1 MGVTC
6 CSAGAQVV
14 PSALRGLQNANG
26 QKMTFWQENYT
37 FIKDVYDMRHTKM
50 AEWMENVEKA
60 ISRIMADKVYTSA
73 EFKRERDNFH
83 ALCKDLERAEVKK
96 WLAHILEILMAERA
110 KDQRKNEFDKLEIL
124 IKKHEELIPNVQKT
138 AVMVDLYWKCYA
150 YGDELKPHVEFL
162 DGIMLSSTRDI
173 APSCVENVDELI
185 ERQEKSLAQLDSK
198 RAVVTDLIA
207 KGKVILQNPDKPK
220 FLEAN
225 VKRIQNGWE
234 DTKKKAQDRLQ
245 LLNETKEAFIG
256 YAEDSETIANEFDKA
271 EEEIKKV
278 KKIFNLEAANADLSK
293 RQEIL
298 KNTDEG
304 INGLFGNINKNY
316 DTMAITI
323 PDDKKKILTKEI
335 KAVEEKLEVV
345 GRFKSTVQVIV
356 DLVNNLTAFDNS
368 LKAIDSWKDS
378 ATAELKDIKE
388 ASGSMLP
395 EDRVART
402 MDLQEDIAAKLEILK
417 QCAATEQALL
427 PQGDKVPADAQVFK
441 DELARITKYVT
452 ELQANTKIECD
463 KYSNDVKFWAEYR
476 TGIKEF
482 TPWLVGAEKAAG
494 EGLSKPSD
502 LAEVK
507 ALNEKVL
514 AFDKNCVNYL
524 KVLMSAQGAA
534 QKMTTHAEADA
545 EVAGLKTRFDAVKVV
560 SDTWV
565 KKCDVLV
572 KEWVLLDN
580 TVTELNS
587 WVAKDKSAEGEN
599 QFSLEKMESTLGELK
614 NIFKQK
620 EKLVEGL

>member
-1 MGVTC
+1 
-6 CSAGAQVV
+6 
-14 PSALRGLQNANG
+14 
-26 QKMTFWQENYT
+26 
-37 FIKDVYDMRHTKM
+37 M
-50 AEWMENVEKA
+50 AEWLENVEKA
-60 ISRIMADKVYTSA
+60 IARIMADKVYTSA
-73 EFKRERDNFH
+73 EFKRERDTFNS
-83 ALCKDLERAEVKK
+83 LCKDLERTEVKK
-96 WLAHILEILMAERA
+96 WLAQILEILMAERA
-110 KDQRKNEFDKLEIL
+110 KDQKKAEGDKLEAL

-138 AVMVDLYWKCYA
+138 SIMVDLYWKCYA

-162 DGIMLSSTRDI
+162 DGIMLSSTREI

-185 ERQEKSLAQLDSK
+185 ERQEKSLQQLDSK
-198 RAVVTDLIA
+198 RNIVTDLID

-220 FLEAN
+220 FLQAH
-225 VKRIQNGWE
+225 VKRIEEGWD
-234 DTKKKAQDRLQ
+234 DTKTKARERLQ
-245 LLNETKEAFIG
+245 LLKETKDAFIG
-256 YAEDSETIANEFDKA
+256 YAEDNETIANEFDIA

-278 KKIFNLEAANADLSK
+278 KKIFNLDAANADLKK
-293 RQEIL
+293 RQDIL
-298 KNTDEG
+298 KKSTDT
-304 INGLFGNINKNY
+304 INGLFSSINAHMA
-316 DTMAITI
+316 TMSITI
-323 PDDKKKILTKEI
+323 PEDKKKILTKEI
-335 KAVEEKLEVV
+335 KAVEEKLEVN
-345 GRFKSTVQVIV
+345 GRFKATVGKIEE
-356 DLVNNLTAFDNS
+356 LVASLTSFDNS
-368 LKAIDSWKDS
+368 LKAIDSWKNA

-402 MDLQEDIAAKLEILK
+402 MDLQEDIAAKLEIIK
-417 QCAATEQALL
+417 ECAATEAALL
-427 PQGDKVPADAQVFK
+427 PQGDKVPADAQAFK

-482 TPWLVGAEKAAG
+482 SPWLTGAEKAAS

-502 LAEVK
+502 LAEVQ
-507 ALNEKVL
+507 ALNDKVL

-524 KVLMSAQGAA
+524 KVLTAA
-534 QKMTTHAEADA
+534 QAAANKMTTHAEADA
-545 EVAGLKTRFDAVKVV
+545 EVAALKARFDAVKAI
-560 SDTWV
+560 SETWV

-587 WVAKDKSAEGEN
+587 WVAKDKSSEGEN

>member
-1 MGVTC
+1 MG
-6 CSAGAQVV
+6 
-14 PSALRGLQNANG
+14 
-26 QKMTFWQENYT
+26 
-37 FIKDVYDMRHTKM
+37 
-50 AEWMENVEKA
+50 ENVEKA

-73 EFKRERDNFH
+73 EFKRERVTFNS
-83 ALCKDLERAEVKK
+83 LCKDLERTEVKK
-96 WLAHILEILMAERA
+96 WLAQILEILMAERA
-110 KDQRKNEFDKLEIL
+110 KDQKKTENDKLDAL
-124 IKKHEELIPNVQKT
+124 IQKHEELIPNVQKT
-138 AVMVDLYWKCYA
+138 SVMVDLYWKCYA
-150 YGDELKPHVEFL
+150 CGDELKPHVEFL

-173 APSCVENVDELI
+173 APSCIENVDELI
-185 ERQEKSLAQLDSK
+185 ERQEKSLSQLDAKKSI
-198 RAVVTDLIA
+198 VTDLIA

-220 FLEAN
+220 FLEGN
-225 VKRIQNGWE
+225 VKRIEEGWD

-245 LLNETKEAFIG
+245 LLNETKDAFIG
-256 YAEDSETIANEFDKA
+256 YAENNETIASEFEVA

-278 KKIFNLEAANADLSK
+278 KKMLNLEAANADL
-293 RQEIL
+293 
-298 KNTDEG
+298 
-304 INGLFGNINKNY
+304 
-316 DTMAITI
+316 
-323 PDDKKKILTKEI
+323 KKKTLTKEI
-335 KAVEEKLEVV
+335 AAVKDKLEVN
-345 GRFKSTVQVIV
+345 GRFASIV
-356 DLVNNLTAFDNS
+356 KKIEDLVADLTAFDNS
-368 LKAIDSWKDS
+368 LKAIDLWKDA
-378 ATAELKDIKE
+378 ATAELTDIKE
-388 ASGSMLP
+388 ASGAMLP

-441 DELARITKYVT
+441 DELARITEYVT

-494 EGLSKPSD
+494 EGLTKPSD

-507 ALNEKVL
+507 ALNDKVL

-524 KVLMSAQGAA
+524 KVLTAAQGAA

-620 EKLVEGL
+620 EKLVEGLS

>member
-1 MGVTC
+1 MGFVIC
-6 CSAGAQVV
+6 
-14 PSALRGLQNANG
+14 LRESEDLLYHLIRETWLS
-26 QKMTFWQENYT
+26 KMAFWQENYQ
-37 FIKDVYDMRHTKM
+37 FIKEVYEMRHSKM
-50 AEWMENVEKA
+50 AEWMENVEKSIA
-60 ISRIMADKVYTSA
+60 RIVADKVYTSA
-73 EFKRERDNFH
+73 EFKRERDTFQS
-83 ALCKDLERAEVKK
+83 LCKDLERTEVKK
-96 WLAHILEILMAERA
+96 WLAQILEILMAERA
-110 KDQRKNEFDKLEIL
+110 KDQKLAEGNKLDTL

-173 APSCVENVDELI
+173 APSCLENVDELI
-185 ERQEKSLAQLDSK
+185 ERQEKSLSQLDAK
-198 RAVVTDLIA
+198 RNIVTDLIA

-225 VKRIQNGWE
+225 VKRIQDGWE
-234 DTKKKAQDRLQ
+234 DTKKKAQDRLT
-245 LLNETKEAFIG
+245 LLNDTKNAFIG
-256 YAEDSETIANEFDKA
+256 YAENSETIATAFEAA

-278 KKIFNLEAANADLSK
+278 KKIFNLDAANADLKK
-293 RQEIL
+293 RQDIL
-298 KNTDEG
+298 KKTDDG
-304 INGLFGNINKNY
+304 INGLFTSINNNY
-316 DTMAITI
+316 NTMCITI
-323 PDDKKKILTKEI
+323 PEDKKKGMSKEI
-335 KAVEEKLEVV
+335 KAVEEKLEVL
-345 GRFKSTVQVIV
+345 GRFKSTVGKIEE
-356 DLVNNLTAFDNS
+356 LVAALTAFDNS
-368 LKAIDSWKDS
+368 LKTIDTWKDA
-378 ATAELKDIKE
+378 ATNELKDIKE
-388 ASGSMLP
+388 ASGAMLP

-417 QCAATEQALL
+417 ANAKTEQDLL

-494 EGLSKPSD
+494 EGLSKPTD
-502 LAEVK
+502 LNEVK
-507 ALNEKVL
+507 ALNDKVL

-524 KVLMSAQGAA
+524 KVLTSAQGAA

-545 EVAGLKTRFDAVKVV
+545 EVAALKARFDAVKAI

-614 NIFKQK
+614 NIFKEK

>member
-1 MGVTC
+1 M
-6 CSAGAQVV
+6 A
-14 PSALRGLQNANG
+14 
-26 QKMTFWQENYT
+26 FWQENYQ
-37 FIKDVYDMRHTKM
+37 FIKEVYEMRHHKM
-50 AEWMENVEKA
+50 AEWLENVEKA

-73 EFKRERDNFH
+73 EFKRERDTFNS
-83 ALCKDLERAEVKK
+83 LCKDLERTEVKK
-96 WLAHILEILMAERA
+96 WLAQILEILMAERA
-110 KDQRKNEFDKLEIL
+110 KDQKKAEGDKLEAL

-138 AVMVDLYWKCYA
+138 SIMVDLYWKCYA

-162 DGIMLSSTRDI
+162 DGIMLSSTREI

-185 ERQEKSLAQLDSK
+185 ERQEKSLQQLETK
-198 RAVVTDLIA
+198 RNVVSDLID

-220 FLEAN
+220 FLQAH
-225 VKRIQNGWE
+225 VKRIEEGWD
-234 DTKKKAQDRLQ
+234 DTKTKARERLQ
-245 LLNETKEAFIG
+245 LLKETKDAFIG
-256 YAEDSETIANEFDKA
+256 YAEDNETIASEFEIA

-278 KKIFNLEAANADLSK
+278 KKIFNLEAANADLKK
-293 RQEIL
+293 RQDIL
-298 KNTDEG
+298 KKSTDT
-304 INGLFGNINKNY
+304 IDGLFSSINAHMA
-316 DTMAITI
+316 TMSITI
-323 PDDKKKILTKEI
+323 PEDKKKILNKEI
-335 KAVEEKLEVV
+335 KAVEEKLEVN
-345 GRFKSTVQVIV
+345 GRFKATVGKIEE
-356 DLVNNLTAFDNS
+356 LVAALTSFDNS
-368 LKAIDSWKDS
+368 LKAIDAWKDA

-402 MDLQEDIAAKLEILK
+402 MDLQEDIASKLEIIK
-417 QCAATEQALL
+417 ECAATESALL
-427 PQGDKVPADAQVFK
+427 PQGDKVPGDAQAFK

-452 ELQANTKIECD
+452 ELQENTKIECD

-482 TPWLVGAEKAAG
+482 SPWLAGAEKAAS

-502 LAEVK
+502 LAEVQ

-514 AFDKNCVNYL
+514 AFDKNCSSYL
-524 KVLMSAQGAA
+524 KVLTAA
-534 QKMTTHAEADA
+534 QAAANKMTTHAEADA
-545 EVAGLKTRFDAVKVV
+545 EVAALKARFDAVKAI
-560 SDTWV
+560 SETWV

-587 WVAKDKSAEGEN
+587 WVAKDKSSEGEN

>member
-1 MGVTC
+1 
-6 CSAGAQVV
+6 
-14 PSALRGLQNANG
+14 
-26 QKMTFWQENYT
+26 
-37 FIKDVYDMRHTKM
+37 MRHSKM
-50 AEWMENVEKA
+50 AEWMENVEKSIA
-60 ISRIMADKVYTSA
+60 RIMADKVYTSA
-73 EFKRERDNFH
+73 EFKRERDTFNS
-83 ALCKDLERAEVKK
+83 LCKDLERTEVKK
-96 WLAHILEILMAERA
+96 WLAQILEILMAERA
-110 KDQRKNEFDKLEIL
+110 KDQKKTENDKLDAL
-124 IKKHEELIPNVQKT
+124 IQKHEELIPNVQKT
-138 AVMVDLYWKCYA
+138 SVMVDLYWKCYA

-173 APSCVENVDELI
+173 APSCIENVDELI
-185 ERQEKSLAQLDSK
+185 ERQEKSLSQLDAKKSI
-198 RAVVTDLIA
+198 VTDLIA

-220 FLEAN
+220 FLEGN
-225 VKRIQNGWE
+225 VKRIEEGWD

-245 LLNETKEAFIG
+245 LLNETKDAFIG
-256 YAEDSETIANEFDKA
+256 YAENNETIASEFEVA

-278 KKIFNLEAANADLSK
+278 KKMFNLEAANADLKK
-293 RQEIL
+293 RQDLL
-298 KNTDEG
+298 KKSTDT
-304 INGLFGNINKNY
+304 INGLFDSINANMA
-316 DTMAITI
+316 TMSITI
-323 PDDKKKILTKEI
+323 PEDKKKTLTKEI
-335 KAVEEKLEVV
+335 AAVKDKLEVN
-345 GRFKSTVQVIV
+345 GRFASTVKKIE
-356 DLVNNLTAFDNS
+356 DLVADLTAFDNS
-368 LKAIDSWKDS
+368 LKTIDSWKDA
-378 ATAELKDIKE
+378 ATAELTDIKE
-388 ASGSMLP
+388 ASGAMLP

-507 ALNEKVL
+507 ALNDKVL
-514 AFDKNCVNYL
+514 GFDKNCVNYL
-524 KVLMSAQGAA
+524 KVLTSAQGAA

-545 EVAGLKTRFDAVKVV
+545 EVAGLKTRFDAVKAV

-572 KEWVLLDN
+572 KEWILLDN

>member
-1 MGVTC
+1 
-6 CSAGAQVV
+6 
-14 PSALRGLQNANG
+14 
-26 QKMTFWQENYT
+26 
-37 FIKDVYDMRHTKM
+37 MRHSKM
-50 AEWMENVEKA
+50 AEWMENVEKSIA
-60 ISRIMADKVYTSA
+60 RIMADKVYTSA
-73 EFKRERDNFH
+73 EFKRERDTFNS
-83 ALCKDLERAEVKK
+83 LCKDLERTEVKK
-96 WLAHILEILMAERA
+96 WLAQILEILMAERA
-110 KDQRKNEFDKLEIL
+110 KDQKKTENDKLDAL
-124 IKKHEELIPNVQKT
+124 IQKHEELIPNVQKT
-138 AVMVDLYWKCYA
+138 SVMVDLYWKCYA

-173 APSCVENVDELI
+173 APSCIENVDELI
-185 ERQEKSLAQLDSK
+185 ERQEKSLSQLDAKKSI
-198 RAVVTDLIA
+198 VTDLIA

-220 FLEAN
+220 FLEGN
-225 VKRIQNGWE
+225 VKRIEEGWD

-245 LLNETKEAFIG
+245 LLNETKDAFIG
-256 YAEDSETIANEFDKA
+256 YAENNETIASEFEVA

-278 KKIFNLEAANADLSK
+278 KKMFNLEAANADLKK
-293 RQEIL
+293 RQDLL
-298 KNTDEG
+298 KKSTDT
-304 INGLFGNINKNY
+304 INGLFDSINANMA
-316 DTMAITI
+316 TMSITI
-323 PDDKKKILTKEI
+323 PEDKKKTLTKEI
-335 KAVEEKLEVV
+335 AAVKDKLEVN
-345 GRFKSTVQVIV
+345 GRFASTVKKIE
-356 DLVNNLTAFDNS
+356 DLVADLTAFDNS
-368 LKAIDSWKDS
+368 LKTIDSWKDA
-378 ATAELKDIKE
+378 ATAELTDIKE
-388 ASGSMLP
+388 ASGAMLP

-482 TPWLVGAEKAAG
+482 SPWLAGAEKAAS

-514 AFDKNCVNYL
+514 GFDKNCVNYL
-524 KVLMSAQGAA
+524 KVLTAAQGAA
-534 QKMTTHAEADA
+534 QKMTTHSEADA
-545 EVAGLKTRFDAVKVV
+545 EVAALKARFDAVKAI